1 MSELTMDRPREDY
14 GFFGPGSPSW
24 KIWAA
29 PTALIGFQRSV
40 VLEHFD
46 PFLAAA
52 VADMNG
58 IYSDPA
64 GRLDRTLAY
73 FLTVATADGRTA
85 TALSDHLMAV
95 HAQATGIEPITGS
108 RYSANN
114 PASQLWIHVTGWHSV
129 LKCYEMYGPGP
140 LSALEE
146 QRYWEEC
153 VIAAEL
159 QTCKASDVP
168 RSRDEV
174 REYFAEVRPRLCTS
188 ERANRAMHYLLR
200 TPRAEGR
207 TKFAAFSRLVAPAT
221 IATLP
226 GWMRT
231 MGGFDQ
237 PALVDKAITPAVRIA
252 VRVGSSPTAMKAAL
266 KVVAPMTGK
275 VLERHLRDDQPLDPR
290 VVTPAEIRE
299 RYPRNAEAHQSV

>member
-1 MSELTMDRPREDY
+1 
-14 GFFGPGSPSW
+14 
-24 KIWAA
+24 
-29 PTALIGFQRSV
+29 
-40 VLEHFD
+40 
-46 PFLAAA
+46 
-52 VADMNG
+52 
-58 IYSDPA
+58 
-64 GRLDRTLAY
+64 
-73 FLTVATADGRTA
+73 
-85 TALSDHLMAV
+85 
-95 HAQATGIEPITGS
+95 
-108 RYSANN
+108 
-114 PASQLWIHVTGWHSV
+114 VTGWHSV

-140 LSALEE
+140 LSTVEE

-200 TPRAEGR
+200 TPRAQGK
-207 TKFAAFSRLVAPAT
+207 TKFATFSRLVAPAT

-237 PALVDKAITPAVRIA
+237 PALLDKAIAPAVRAA
-252 VRVGSSPTAMKAAL
+252 VRVGSSPKNMTTAL
-266 KVVAPMTGK
+266 KVIAPMTGK
-275 VLERHLRDDQPLDPR
+275 VLERHLRDEQPLDPR

-299 RYPRNAEAHQSV
+299 RFPRGAIVPQAV